1 MQRSLADRLLSATR
15 AIHWRNVPVTVCLL
29 LGGVVMVLPFGWM
42 IGASFRPPGQAYAL
56 PPTIFPNR
64 LDFSSYVH
72 VFHSGVPFAR
82 MYANSVFVAVA
93 STAGVLLTSAMAAFA
108 FARLRFLGRTTL
120 FVTMLVGLM
129 VPPSLVLI
137 PIYFGLSRVHLLGSV
152 WSLVLTGMVSSL
164 GIYMMRQFMLGQPRE
179 LEEAALMDGAGFGT
193 IFWRIS
199 LPQLGPPMATLGI
212 ITFTTSWNNFL
223 TPFVLIK
230 SWGSMTLPV
239 GILALQGVAGEGSLS
254 VVMAATTMAI
264 LPLFLVFLVA
274 QRFIIEGITA
284 SGIKG

>member
-1 MQRSLADRLLSATR
+1 MSDVLADRLLSATR
-15 AIHWRNVPVTVCLL
+15 AIHWRNASVVMALL
-29 LGGVVMVLPFGWM
+29 IGAVVMVLPFLWM
-42 IGASFRPPGQAYAL
+42 MGASFRPPGEAYAL
-56 PPTIFPNR
+56 PPNILPRR
-64 LDFSSYVH
+64 LDFSSYIH

-82 MYANSVFVAVA
+82 MYANSVIVALLT
-93 STAGVLLTSAMAAFA
+93 TAGVLLTSAMAAFA
-108 FARLRFLGRTTL
+108 FARLRFLGSAIL
-120 FVTMLVGLM
+120 FPTMLVGLM

-137 PIYFGLSRVHLLGSV
+137 PIYFGLSRVHLLNSI

-193 IFWRIS
+193 IFLRIS

-212 ITFTTSWNNFL
+212 ITFTASWNNFL

-230 SWGSMTLPV
+230 TWSSMTLPV

-274 QRFIIEGITA
+274 QRFIIEGVTA

>member
-1 MQRSLADRLLSATR
+1 MSDALADRLLSATR
-15 AIHWRNVPVTVCLL
+15 AIHWRNLSVVTALL
-29 LGGVVMVLPFGWM
+29 IGGAAMVLPFLWM
-42 IGASFRPPGQAYAL
+42 VGASFRPPGEAYTL
-56 PPTIFPNR
+56 PPSILPTR
-64 LDFSSYVH
+64 LDFSSYIH

-82 MYANSVFVAVA
+82 MYANSVIVALLT
-93 STAGVLLTSAMAAFA
+93 TAGVLLTSAMAAFA
-108 FARLRFLGRTTL
+108 FARLRFVGSAIL
-120 FVTMLVGLM
+120 FPTMLVGLM

-137 PIYFGLSRVHLLGSV
+137 PIYFGLSRVHLLNSI

-164 GIYMMRQFMLGQPRE
+164 GVYMMRQFMLGQPRE
-179 LEEAALMDGAGFGT
+179 LEEAALMDGAGLAT
-193 IFWRIS
+193 IFLRIS

-212 ITFTTSWNNFL
+212 ITFTASWNNFL

-230 SWGSMTLPV
+230 TWGSMTLPV

-274 QRFIIEGITA
+274 QRFIIEGVTA

>member
-1 MQRSLADRLLSATR
+1 MSDALADRLLSATR
-15 AIHWRNVPVTVCLL
+15 AIHWRSLPIVVLL
-29 LGGVVMVLPFGWM
+29 LIGAVAMVLPFLWM
-42 IGASFRPPGQAYAL
+42 IGASFRPPGEAYVL
-56 PPTIFPNR
+56 PPNILPKR
-64 LDFSSYVH
+64 LDFSSYVQ

-82 MYANSVFVAVA
+82 MYANSLVVALTT
-93 STAGVLLTSAMAAFA
+93 TAGVLLTSAMAAFA
-108 FARLRFLGRTTL
+108 FARLRFLGRAML
-120 FVTMLVGLM
+120 FPIMLVGLM

-137 PIYFGLSRVHLLGSV
+137 PIYFGLSRVGLLNSI

-179 LEEAALMDGAGFGT
+179 LEEAALMDGAGFGM

-212 ITFTTSWNNFL
+212 LTFTASWNNFI
-223 TPFVLIK
+223 TPFILIK
-230 SWGSMTLPV
+230 TWSSMTLPV

-254 VVMAATTMAI
+254 MVMAATTMAI

-274 QRFIIEGITA
+274 QRFIIEGVTA